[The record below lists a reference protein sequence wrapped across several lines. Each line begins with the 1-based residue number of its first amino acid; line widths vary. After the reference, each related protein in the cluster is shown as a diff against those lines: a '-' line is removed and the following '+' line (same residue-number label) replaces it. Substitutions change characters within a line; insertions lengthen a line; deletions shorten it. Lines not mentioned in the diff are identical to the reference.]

1 MKLTKEQLRQIIKEE
16 LGKILSEDEESPRN
30 KFNNAL
36 RAWEKKYKA
45 DHGVDEAP
53 EELYQKKVKEL
64 EKKYNFDG
72 GSS

>member
-1 MKLTKEQLRQIIKEE
+1 MKLTKEQLKRMIKEE

-36 RAWEKKYKA
+36 RAWEKDYKA
-45 DHGVDEAP
+45 KHDVDEAP